1 MEYQIVHQH
10 LEHILSLAN
19 YIFRRKHLKE
29 KDKLN
34 ANELQTIVLTWLK
47 FNEHEKNVKRRSQV
61 AEEGLEKRLHSITP
75 WLPIV

>member
-34 ANELQTIVLTWLK
+34 ANELQTIVLT
-47 FNEHEKNVKRRSQV
+47 
-61 AEEGLEKRLHSITP
+61 
-75 WLPIV
+75 